1 MKLIY
6 SKFIKYHTRIIER
19 NCYKLKAILFF
30 PEFIP
35 FLYSPLVFS
44 PLALFETSKA
54 AFYSSA
60 I

>member
-6 SKFIKYHTRIIER
+6 SKFIKYHTR